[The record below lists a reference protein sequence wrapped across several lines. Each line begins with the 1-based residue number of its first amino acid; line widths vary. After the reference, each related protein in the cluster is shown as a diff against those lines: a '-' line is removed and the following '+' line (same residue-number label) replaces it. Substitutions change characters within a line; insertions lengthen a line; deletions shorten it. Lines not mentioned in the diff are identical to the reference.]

1 MKKMLF
7 VYNPNSG
14 KMQINDYLSDI
25 IQIFSSA
32 DYEVVVYPTKA
43 RLDGYDK
50 IKSSDGIY
58 DIVVCSGGDGTLN
71 ETVAAVM
78 THSASKPFIGYIPSG
93 TTNDFARSLGISSD
107 MIQAAK
113 DIVEGEAKACDIGK
127 FNGRYYNYVAAF
139 GAFTEVSYA
148 TPQEYKNVLGHQ
160 AYVLEGL
167 KSIPFIKPSHLVV
180 EANGETVEGDFIYG
194 MITNTMSVGGFK
206 NIAGKNVKLDDG
218 LFECTFIK
226 KFEAI
231 SDFNKLLTA
240 ILNKEAKNPNYFHV
254 KTNHIVVRCDEEVPW
269 VLDGEFGG
277 NHKNVEIDIIEN
289 AVNIFTP
296 GKIPEQTEKN

>member
-14 KMQINDYLSDI
+14 KMQINDNLSEI
-25 IQIFSSA
+25 IQIFSAA
-32 DYEVVVYPTKA
+32 DYEVTVYPTKA
-43 RLDGYDK
+43 QMDGYDK
-50 IKSSDGIY
+50 IKNSDGVY
-58 DIVVCSGGDGTLN
+58 DLIVCSGGDGTLN

-78 THSASKPFIGYIPSG
+78 EYKEAKPFIGYIPSG
-93 TTNDFARSLGISSD
+93 TTNDFARSLGVSNN
-107 MIQAAK
+107 MIQAAR
-113 DIVEGEAKACDIGK
+113 DIVEGEAKGCDIGM

-160 AYVLEGL
+160 AYLLEGL
-167 KSIPFIKPSHLVV
+167 KSIPFIKPSHLIV
-180 EANGETVEGDFIYG
+180 EFDGETVEGDFIYG
-194 MITNTMSVGGFK
+194 MVTNTMSVGGFK
-206 NIAGKNVKLDDG
+206 NIAGRNVKLDDG
-218 LFECTFIK
+218 LFECTFIR

-240 ILNKEAKNPNYFHV
+240 ILNKDVKNPNYFHV
-254 KTNHIVVRCDEEVPW
+254 KTNHIVIHCDEEIPW

-277 NHKNVEIDIIEN
+277 NHKDVEINIIGN
-289 AVNIFTP
+289 AVNILVP
-296 GKIPEQTEKN
+296 AKIPEDT

>member
-14 KMQINDYLSDI
+14 KAQINEHLSKI
-25 IQIFSSA
+25 IQIFSAA
-32 DYEVVVYPTKA
+32 DMEVTVYPTKA
-43 RLDGYDK
+43 QMDGYQK
-50 IKSSDGIY
+50 IIDTEGRY
-58 DIVVCSGGDGTLN
+58 DIIVCSGGDGTLN

-78 THSASKPFIGYIPSG
+78 EYRLAHPFIGYIPSG

-107 MIQAAK
+107 MVQAAK
-113 DIVEGEAKACDIGK
+113 DIVEGTVRGCDIGK

-148 TPQEYKNVLGHQ
+148 TPQEYKNLLGHQ
-160 AYVLEGL
+160 AYVLEGI
-167 KSIPFIKPSHLVV
+167 KSIPFIKPSHMVI
-180 EANGETVEGDFIYG
+180 ETNGERVEGDFLYG

-206 NIAGKNVKLDDG
+206 HIAGQDVELDDG

-226 KFEAI
+226 KMDEI
-231 SDFNKLLTA
+231 SEFNKLITG
-240 ILNKEAKNPNYFHV
+240 IVNKDFSGSNIYHT
-254 KTNHIVVRCDEEVPW
+254 KTNYVKITSSEEIPW

-277 NHKNVEIDIIEN
+277 NQREVEIEIISN
-289 AVNIFTP
+289 GIHILVP
-296 GKIPEQTEKN
+296 PKK

>member
-14 KMQINDYLSDI
+14 KMQINDSLSEI
-25 IQIFSSA
+25 IQIFSAA
-32 DYEVVVYPTKA
+32 DYEVTIYPTKA
-43 RLDGYDK
+43 QMDGYAK
-50 IKSSDGIY
+50 IKENDGVY

-78 THSASKPFIGYIPSG
+78 EYKGDKPFIGYIPSG
-93 TTNDFARSLGISSD
+93 TTNDFARSLGISNN
-107 MIQAAK
+107 MVQAAK
-113 DIVEGEAKACDIGK
+113 DIVEGEAKGCDIGM

-167 KSIPFIKPSHLVV
+167 KSIPFIKPSRLTV
-180 EANGETVEGDFIYG
+180 ECDGETVEGDFIYG
-194 MITNTMSVGGFK
+194 MVTNTMSVGGFK
-206 NIAGKNVKLDDG
+206 NIAGRNVKLDDG
-218 LFECTFIK
+218 LFECTFIR

-240 ILNKEAKNPNYFHV
+240 ILNKDAKNPNYFHV
-254 KTNHIVVRCDEEVPW
+254 KTNHIVIHSEEEMPW

-277 NHKNVEIDIIEN
+277 NHKDVEINIIGN
-289 AVNIFTP
+289 AVNILVP
-296 GKIPEQTEKN
+296 AKAPEET

>member
-14 KMQINDYLSDI
+14 KMQINDSLSEI
-25 IQIFSSA
+25 IQIFSAA
-32 DYEVVVYPTKA
+32 DYEVTIYPTKA
-43 RLDGYDK
+43 QMDGYAK
-50 IKSSDGIY
+50 IKENDGVY
-58 DIVVCSGGDGTLN
+58 DLVVCSGGDGTLN

-78 THSASKPFIGYIPSG
+78 EYKGDKPFIGYIPSG
-93 TTNDFARSLGISSD
+93 TTNDFARSLGISNN
-107 MIQAAK
+107 MVQAAK
-113 DIVEGEAKACDIGK
+113 DIVEGEAKGCDIGM

-167 KSIPFIKPSHLVV
+167 KSIPFIKPSRLTV
-180 EANGETVEGDFIYG
+180 ECDGETVEGDFIYG
-194 MITNTMSVGGFK
+194 MVTNTMSVGGFK
-206 NIAGKNVKLDDG
+206 NIAGRNVKLDDG
-218 LFECTFIK
+218 LFECTFIR

-240 ILNKEAKNPNYFHV
+240 ILNKDAKNPNYFHA
-254 KTNHIVVRCDEEVPW
+254 KTNHIVIHSEEEIPW

-277 NHKNVEIDIIEN
+277 NHKDVEINIIGN
-289 AVNIFTP
+289 AVNILVPAKTQ
-296 GKIPEQTEKN
+296 EEA

>member
-14 KMQINDYLSDI
+14 KMQINDNLSEI
-25 IQIFSSA
+25 IQIFSAA
-32 DYEVVVYPTKA
+32 DYEVTVYPTKA
-43 RLDGYDK
+43 QMDGYDK
-50 IKSSDGIY
+50 IKNSDGVY
-58 DIVVCSGGDGTLN
+58 DLIVCSGGDGTLN
-71 ETVAAVM
+71 EAVAAVM
-78 THSASKPFIGYIPSG
+78 EYKDARPFIGYIPSG
-93 TTNDFARSLGISSD
+93 TTNDFARSLGISNN

-113 DIVEGEAKACDIGK
+113 DIVEGEAKGCDIGM

-160 AYVLEGL
+160 AYLLEGL
-167 KSIPFIKPSHLVV
+167 KSIPFIKPSHLIV
-180 EANGETVEGDFIYG
+180 ECDGETVEGDFIYG
-194 MITNTMSVGGFK
+194 MVTNTMSVGGFK
-206 NIAGKNVKLDDG
+206 NIAGRNVKLDDG
-218 LFECTFIK
+218 LFECTFIR

-240 ILNKEAKNPNYFHV
+240 ILNKDVKNPNYFHV
-254 KTNHIVVRCDEEVPW
+254 KTNHIVIHCDEEIPW

-277 NHKNVEIDIIEN
+277 NHKDVEINIIGN
-289 AVNIFTP
+289 AVNILVP
-296 GKIPEQTEKN
+296 AKIPEDT

>member
-1 MKKMLF
+1 MKKMMF

-14 KMQINDYLSDI
+14 KMQINDNLSEI
-25 IQIFSSA
+25 IQIFSAA
-32 DYEVVVYPTKA
+32 DYEVTVYPTKA
-43 RLDGYDK
+43 QKDGYDK
-50 IKSSDGIY
+50 IKNSDGVY
-58 DIVVCSGGDGTLN
+58 DLIVCSGGDGTLN

-78 THSASKPFIGYIPSG
+78 EYKDAKPFIGYIPSG
-93 TTNDFARSLGISSD
+93 TTNDFARSLGISNN

-113 DIVEGEAKACDIGK
+113 DIVEGEAKGCDIGM

-160 AYVLEGL
+160 AYLLEGL
-167 KSIPFIKPSHLVV
+167 KSIPFIKPSHLIV
-180 EANGETVEGDFIYG
+180 ESDGETVEGDFIYG
-194 MITNTMSVGGFK
+194 MVTNTMSVGGFK
-206 NIAGKNVKLDDG
+206 NIAGRNVKLDDG
-218 LFECTFIK
+218 LFECTFIR

-240 ILNKEAKNPNYFHV
+240 ILNKDVKNPNYFHV
-254 KTNHIVVRCDEEVPW
+254 KTNHIVIHCDEEIPW

-277 NHKNVEIDIIEN
+277 NHKDVEINIIGN
-289 AVNIFTP
+289 AVNILVP
-296 GKIPEQTEKN
+296 AKISEDT